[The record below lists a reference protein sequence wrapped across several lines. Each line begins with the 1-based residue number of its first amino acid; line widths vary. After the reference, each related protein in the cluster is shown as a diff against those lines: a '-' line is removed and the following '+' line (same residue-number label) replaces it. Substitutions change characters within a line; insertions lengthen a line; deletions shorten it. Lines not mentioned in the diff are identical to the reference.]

1 VTDQTQI
8 AVTICQPGR
17 KSKIVAER
25 LIRESPIPL
34 TTATALRRP
43 LAASIVPPA
52 RNDRRTLDER
62 VEAALRAD
70 AVSVALAQP
79 HRAGSDDPLSG
90 SALGRYCLRRWPGE
104 HRRGFRE
111 DRCEAGNR
119 YAVVID
125 NDRVACGFSPRLFGG
140 VNGSDKLSEQE
151 LRDRRVECAK
161 ARADAE
167 AQIRDIPRAVAVMSR
182 LCWEDRECGP
192 YDEDVMFHALYR
204 LAMHFGIQKR
214 GFHENDA

>member
-1 VTDQTQI
+1 MLAET
-8 AVTICQPGR
+8 VTIIPSGKR
-17 KSKIVAER
+17 GVVTPRAIPEGGPI
-25 LIRESPIPL
+25 LI
-34 TTATALRRP
+34 TTQTALQRP

-52 RNDRRTLDER
+52 RDDRRAAQER

-90 SALGRYCLRRWPGE
+90 SALGRYCLRRWPGD

-119 YAVVID
+119 YAIVID
-125 NDRVACGFSPRLFGG
+125 NDRVACGMAPRLYGETGKGG
-140 VNGSDKLSEQE
+140 E
-151 LRDRRVECAK
+151 LDDAQLRARRVECAK

-167 AQIRDIPRAVAVMSR
+167 AQIRDIPRAVPVMSR
-182 LCWEDRECGP
+182 LCWEDREYGP
-192 YDEDVMFHALYR
+192 YDEDVVFHALYR

-214 GFHENDA
+214 GFHKAGE